1 MTETPRDIDVEE
13 AARLHNALRVHLR
26 QEFVAPAAA
35 IVGFADI
42 LLEDS
47 ERLGL
52 NTYQADLERIRA
64 AGESLQGFLNHVL
77 GQTGNPS
84 DIDDYRTRLRHDLRT
99 PINAVKGYGEMIL
112 EDATDSGHEALLPDL
127 RKLLAFA
134 GDILTRVDALV
145 AYTGR
150 SDAASALAMD
160 GAARVADAMRSTGPA
175 PAATAMTGCI
185 LVVDDNESNRDLL
198 ARQLTRDGHAVEVAA
213 SAAEAFVR
221 LQQRSFDLVLLDLL
235 MPDIS
240 GYEAL
245 LRIKGDPVTSEIPV
259 IMISAL
265 DELDSIVRCIE
276 AGAVDY
282 LPKPFASPLLRARI
296 RASLENKFLHDR
308 ERAMMQ
314 EIRDA
319 KERNEALLLSI
330 LPKAVVDRINDGA
343 NMVAD
348 DISEATILFADLV
361 DFTPFSAG
369 MPPSDVVGFLNL
381 IFSEFDRLAD
391 RFGAEKIK
399 TIGDAYMVAVG
410 IPEPR
415 EDHAEAGA
423 RLALAMREAME
434 TVKIETGAPVRLRI
448 GLHCGPAIA
457 GVIGERKFA
466 YDVWG
471 STVNIASRMESHGM
485 PDRIHVSKVVAQR
498 LDGKFMLSPRGPLEV
513 KGAGLMETFFLDA
526 EGEFGSNVT

>member
-1 MTETPRDIDVEE
+1 MTKNPQDDAEE
-13 AARLHNALRVHLR
+13 AARLHHALRVHLR

-35 IVGFADI
+35 IVGFTDI
-42 LLEDS
+42 LIEDS
-47 ERLGL
+47 ARLGL
-52 NTYQADLERIRA
+52 TDYHSDLERIRT
-64 AGESLQGFLNHVL
+64 AGLSLQGFLDQVL
-77 GQTGNPS
+77 GQSGYPA
-84 DIDDYRTRLRHDLRT
+84 DLDDYRGKLRHDLRT

-112 EDATDSGHEALLPDL
+112 EDATDGGHEALLPDL
-127 RKLLAFA
+127 QKLLASA
-134 GDILTRVDALV
+134 EDLLTRVDALV
-145 AYTGR
+145 AYTGQ
-150 SDAASALAMD
+150 SDAASALAME
-160 GAARVADAMRSTGPA
+160 GVARVADAMRSTGPA
-175 PAATAMTGCI
+175 PVAKAMTGCI

-213 SAAEAFVR
+213 SAAEAFGR
-221 LQQRSFDLVLLDLL
+221 LQERSFDLVLLDVL
-235 MPDIS
+235 MPDVS

-245 LRIKGDPVTSEIPV
+245 LRIKGNAATSEIPV

-282 LPKPFASPLLRARI
+282 LPKPFAPPLLRARI

-308 ERAMMQ
+308 EREMMQ

-319 KERNEALLLSI
+319 KDRNEALLLSI
-330 LPKAVVDRINDGA
+330 LPQAVVDRINDGA

-348 DISEATILFADLV
+348 HISEATILFADLV

-415 EDHAEAGA
+415 EDHAEACA

-498 LDGKFMLSPRGPLEV
+498 LDGKFMLSPRGPLEI

-526 EGEFGSNVT
+526 EGEPGSNVT

>member
-1 MTETPRDIDVEE
+1 MRSTPREGDGKEV
-13 AARLHNALRVHLR
+13 ARLHNALRVHLR

-35 IVGFADI
+35 IVGFTDI

-52 NTYQADLERIRA
+52 RDYQADLERIRT
-64 AGESLQGFLNHVL
+64 AGASLQGFLNQVL
-77 GQTGNPS
+77 GKTENPA
-84 DIDDYRTRLRHDLRT
+84 DIDDYRARLRHDLRT

-112 EDATDSGHEALLPDL
+112 EDASEGGHEALLPDL
-127 RKLLAFA
+127 QRLLACA
-134 GDILTRVDALV
+134 EDLLTRVDALV
-145 AYTGR
+145 AYTGQT
-150 SDAASALAMD
+150 DPTSAMAMD
-160 GAARVADAMRSTGPA
+160 GAARVMEAIKSTGPA
-175 PAATAMTGCI
+175 PAEKAISGCI
-185 LVVDDNESNRDLL
+185 LIVDDNDSNRDLL

-213 SAAEAFVR
+213 SAAKAFAR
-221 LQQRSFDLVLLDLL
+221 LRERSFDLILLDVL
-235 MPDIS
+235 MPDVS
-240 GYEAL
+240 GYETL
-245 LRIKGDPVTSEIPV
+245 IRLKGDAATCEIPV

-282 LPKPFASPLLRARI
+282 LPKPFAPPLLRARI

-308 ERAMMQ
+308 ERQMMQ

-348 DISEATILFADLV
+348 HILEATILFADLV

-369 MPPSDVVGFLNL
+369 MPAADVVGFLNL
-381 IFSEFDRLAD
+381 IFSEFDRLAE

-415 EDHAEAGA
+415 EDHAETCA
-423 RLALAMREAME
+423 RLALAMREALE
-434 TVKIETGAPVRLRI
+434 TIKVETGAPVRLRI
-448 GLHCGPAIA
+448 GLHCGPAVA

-471 STVNIASRMESHGM
+471 STVNIASRMESHGL
-485 PDRIHVSKVVAQR
+485 PGRIHVSKTVAQR

-526 EGEFGSNVT
+526 EGDPGSNLT

>member
-1 MTETPRDIDVEE
+1 MTARPQDKEDGE

-47 ERLGL
+47 GRLGL
-52 NTYQADLERIRA
+52 DSYRADLERIRT
-64 AGESLQGFLNHVL
+64 AGTSLQGFLTEVL
-77 GQTGNPS
+77 AQGGCPS
-84 DIDDYRTRLRHDLRT
+84 DIDDYRAKLRHDLRT

-112 EDATDSGHEALLPDL
+112 EDATDGGHEALLPDL
-127 RKLLAFA
+127 QKLLASA
-134 GDILTRVDALV
+134 NDLLARVDALV
-145 AYTGR
+145 AYTGQ
-150 SDAASALAMD
+150 SDPASVLAID
-160 GAARVADAMRSTGPA
+160 GAARVVEAIRAAGPV
-175 PAATAMTGCI
+175 PAIKAMTGCI

-198 ARQLTRDGHAVEVAA
+198 ARQLMRDGHAVEVAA
-213 SAAEAFVR
+213 SAAEAFAR
-221 LQQRSFDLVLLDLL
+221 LQERSFDLILLDVL
-235 MPDIS
+235 MPDVS
-240 GYEAL
+240 GYDTL
-245 LRIKGDPVTSEIPV
+245 VRLKGNASTCDIPV

-282 LPKPFASPLLRARI
+282 LPKPFAPPLLRARI

-308 ERAMMQ
+308 EREMMQ

-343 NMVAD
+343 SMVAD
-348 DISEATILFADLV
+348 HISEATILFADLV
-361 DFTPFSAG
+361 DFTPFAAG
-369 MPPSDVVGFLNL
+369 MPPAEVVGFLNL
-381 IFSEFDRLAD
+381 IFSEFDRLAE

-415 EDHAEAGA
+415 EDHAEVCA
-423 RLALAMREAME
+423 RLALAMREALDM
-434 TVKIETGAPVRLRI
+434 VKVETGAPVRLRI
-448 GLHCGPAIA
+448 GLHSGPAVA

-485 PDRIHVSKVVAQR
+485 PDRIHVSRTVAQR
-498 LDGKFMLSPRGPLEV
+498 LDGKFLFSPRGPLEI

-526 EGEFGSNVT
+526 EGEPGSNVM

>member
-1 MTETPRDIDVEE
+1 MQGEE

-26 QEFVAPAAA
+26 QEFAAPAAA
-35 IVGFADI
+35 IVGFAEI
-42 LLEDS
+42 LLDDS

-52 NTYQADLERIRA
+52 RDYRADLERIRT
-64 AGESLQGFLNHVL
+64 AGTALQDFLNRVL
-77 GQTGNPS
+77 AQTDNPA
-84 DIDDYRTRLRHDLRT
+84 DPDEYRARLRHDLRT

-112 EDATDSGHEALLPDL
+112 EDAADGGHEALLPDL
-127 RKLLAFA
+127 RRLLASA
-134 GDILTRVDALV
+134 DDLLARVDALV
-145 AYTGR
+145 AYTGQDDPG
-150 SDAASALAMD
+150 SLGFD
-160 GAARVADAMRSTGPA
+160 GASRVVAAMKSSGPA
-175 PAATAMTGCI
+175 PAAKAMTGCI
-185 LVVDDNESNRDLL
+185 LVVDDNDSNRDLL
-198 ARQLTRDGHAVEVAA
+198 ARQLARDGHAVEVAA
-213 SAAEAFVR
+213 SAAEAFAY
-221 LQQRSFDLVLLDLL
+221 LQERSFDLILLDVL
-235 MPDIS
+235 MPDVS

-245 LRIKGDPVTSEIPV
+245 LRLKGDAATSEIPV

-282 LPKPFASPLLRARI
+282 LPKPFAPPLLRARI

-308 ERAMMQ
+308 EREMMQ

-343 NMVAD
+343 SMVAD
-348 DISEATILFADLV
+348 HISEATILFADLV
-361 DFTPFSAG
+361 DFTPFSAR
-369 MPPSDVVGFLNL
+369 MPAADVVGFLNL
-381 IFSEFDRLAD
+381 IFSEFDRLAE

-415 EDHAEAGA
+415 ADHAEICA
-423 RLALAMREAME
+423 RLALAMREALE
-434 TVKIETGAPVRLRI
+434 GIRADTGAPVRLRI
-448 GLHCGPAIA
+448 GLHAGPAIA

-471 STVNIASRMESHGM
+471 STVNIASRMESHGQ
-485 PDRIHVSKVVAQR
+485 PDRIHVSKTVAQR

-526 EGEFGSNVT
+526 EAEPGAGLT